1 MMTITLKVPDEMA
14 GQLDAM
20 QERLPALLYEVLKSK
35 PGQRSAAVI
44 PSGAAHPAYREMFDF
59 LASGPSPGQIIA
71 HRPTAALQQRVA
83 ELLEKNREAG
93 LSEGE
98 SAELDD
104 YEQVEDLL
112 GLLKARAHLMK
123 S

>member
-1 MMTITLKVPDEMA
+1 MMTITLNVPDEMA
-14 GQLDAM
+14 GQLDAL
-20 QERLPALLYEVLKSK
+20 QDRLPALLYEVMKSK
-35 PGQRSAAVI
+35 SGRQSNAAVA
-44 PSGAAHPAYREMFDF
+44 SSAAHPAYQEMFAF

-71 HRPTAALQQRVA
+71 HRPSAALRERLAQ
-83 ELLEKNREAG
+83 LLEKNSEAG

-98 SAELDD
+98 SAELDG